1 MVQYQSTRGH
11 KETLSFQDV
20 ILSGLAPDKGL
31 YLPDSLYIEN
41 LNPLTEEDLSYED
54 FVKTIFIALD
64 KDTAKYVDD
73 LSLYSGF
80 ENSPEPVLKD
90 LNDSTVVMELF
101 HGPTKSFKDYALQ
114 PLGAIAD
121 KRLNELGERGL
132 VLVATSGDT
141 GSAAI
146 QAVKDSDNIDIV
158 VLHPADK
165 ISEYQRKQMTSV
177 IKDNV
182 FNIAI
187 EGSYDDCQRI
197 AKEILSEN
205 PFDRRIISLNSINW
219 LRVMGQVSYYVWLT
233 KQFTAPIN
241 VAIPSGNFGNA
252 YSAWF
257 GRSHGLKINQIMCT
271 TNVNDVLKR
280 FIDSGILEPKTTEP
294 SVAPSMDIQIPSSLE
309 RLIFDLDN
317 NSSNFYESLKENNK
331 ASLSKVSIEKLQH
344 VFSSQTFDDEDIKDE
359 IKLLNEKFE
368 IVFDPHT
375 VTSLRMALDTNTN
388 LPTVAVATASPEKFS
403 NVISP
408 IIDDF
413 SEVNI
418 ENDED
423 FMVLDVNKDDIVES
437 IKAKFA

>member
-1 MVQYQSTRGH
+1 MVKYQSTRGH
-11 KETLSFQDV
+11 KETISFEDV

-31 YLPDSLYIEN
+31 YLPDSLTIDN
-41 LNPLTEEDLSYED
+41 LNHLTEEDLSYED

-64 KDTAKYVDD
+64 KNSAKYVDD

-80 ENSPEPVLKD
+80 ENSAEPVLKD
-90 LNDSTVVMELF
+90 LNDTTLIMELF

-121 KRLNELGERGL
+121 KRLSELGERGL

-146 QAVKDSDNIDIV
+146 QAVKESENIDIV

-165 ISEYQRKQMTSV
+165 ISDYQRQQMTSV

-182 FNIAI
+182 LNIAVN
-187 EGSYDDCQRI
+187 GSYDDCQRI
-197 AKEILSEN
+197 AKEILSDN
-205 PFDRRIISLNSINW
+205 PFKRRIISLNSINW

-233 KQFTAPIN
+233 KQFTSPIN

-280 FIDSGILEPKTTEP
+280 FTDSGTLEPLITKP

-309 RLIFDLDN
+309 RLIYDLENDSASFYTNLKKDN
-317 NSSNFYESLKENNK
+317 KSILSENGF
-331 ASLSKVSIEKLQH
+331 EKLQQ
-344 VFSSQTFDDEDIKDE
+344 VFSSKTYDDDNIKNE
-359 IKLLNEKFE
+359 IVSLNEKFN
-368 IVFDPHT
+368 IIFDPHT
-375 VTSLRMALDTNTN
+375 VTSVRMALDTNSN
-388 LPTVAVATASPEKFS
+388 IPTVAIGTASPEKFS

-408 IIDDF
+408 I
-413 SEVNI
+413 V
-418 ENDED
+418 ENYPEISLDQKEEFINLDINSDE
-423 FMVLDVNKDDIVES
+423 IVQS
-437 IKAKFA
+437 IKDKFE

>member
-1 MVQYQSTRGH
+1 MVQYQSTRGN
-11 KETLSFQDV
+11 KETISFEDV

-31 YLPDSLYIEN
+31 YLPDSLTIDN
-41 LNPLTEEDLSYED
+41 LNHLTEEDLSYED

-64 KDTAKYVDD
+64 KNSAKYVDD

-80 ENSPEPVLKD
+80 EHSAEPVLKD
-90 LNDSTVVMELF
+90 LNDTTLIMELF

-121 KRLNELGERGL
+121 KRLSELGERGL

-146 QAVKDSDNIDIV
+146 QAVKESENIDIV

-165 ISEYQRKQMTSV
+165 ISDYQRQQMTSV

-182 FNIAI
+182 LNIAVN
-187 EGSYDDCQRI
+187 GSYDDCQRI
-197 AKEILSEN
+197 AKEILSDN
-205 PFDRRIISLNSINW
+205 PFERRIISLNSINW

-233 KQFTAPIN
+233 KQFTSPIN

-280 FIDSGILEPKTTEP
+280 FTDTGTLEPLITKP

-309 RLIFDLDN
+309 RLIYDLENDSASFYTNLKKDN
-317 NSSNFYESLKENNK
+317 KSI
-331 ASLSKVSIEKLQH
+331 LSDNGFEKLQQ
-344 VFSSQTFDDEDIKDE
+344 VFSSKTYDDDNIKNE
-359 IKLLNEKFE
+359 IVSLNEKFN
-368 IVFDPHT
+368 IIFDPHT
-375 VTSLRMALDTNTN
+375 VTSVRMALDTNSN
-388 LPTVAVATASPEKFS
+388 IPTVAIGTASPEKFS

-408 IIDDF
+408 I
-413 SEVNI
+413 V
-418 ENDED
+418 ENYPEISLDQKEKFIHLDINSDE
-423 FMVLDVNKDDIVES
+423 IVQS
-437 IKAKFA
+437 IKDKFE

>member
-1 MVQYQSTRGH
+1 MVKYQSTRGH
-11 KETLSFQDV
+11 KETISFEDV

-31 YLPDSLYIEN
+31 YLPDSLTIDN
-41 LNPLTEEDLSYED
+41 LNHLTEEDLSYED
-54 FVKTIFIALD
+54 FVKTIFIVLD
-64 KDTAKYVDD
+64 KNSAKYVDD

-80 ENSPEPVLKD
+80 ENSAEPVLKD
-90 LNDSTVVMELF
+90 LNDTTLIMELF

-121 KRLNELGERGL
+121 KRLSELGERGL

-146 QAVKDSDNIDIV
+146 QAVKESENIDIV

-165 ISEYQRKQMTSV
+165 ISDYQRQQMTSV

-182 FNIAI
+182 LNIAVN
-187 EGSYDDCQRI
+187 GSYDDCQRI
-197 AKEILSEN
+197 AKEILSDN
-205 PFDRRIISLNSINW
+205 PFERRIISLNSINW

-233 KQFTAPIN
+233 KQFTSPIN

-280 FIDSGILEPKTTEP
+280 FTDTGTLEPLITKP

-309 RLIFDLDN
+309 RLIYDLENDSASFYTNLKKDN
-317 NSSNFYESLKENNK
+317 KSI
-331 ASLSKVSIEKLQH
+331 LSDNGFEKLQQ
-344 VFSSQTFDDEDIKDE
+344 VFSSKTYDDDNIKNE
-359 IKLLNEKFE
+359 IVSLNEKFN
-368 IVFDPHT
+368 IIFDPHT
-375 VTSLRMALDTNTN
+375 VTSVRMALDTNSN
-388 LPTVAVATASPEKFS
+388 IPTVAIGTASPEKFS

-408 IIDDF
+408 IVENYPEISLDQKEEFINLDINSQEIVQSIID
-413 SEVNI
+413 
-418 ENDED
+418 
-423 FMVLDVNKDDIVES
+423 
-437 IKAKFA
+437 KFE

>member
-41 LNPLTEEDLSYED
+41 LNHLTEEDLSYED

-64 KDTAKYVDD
+64 KETAKYVDD

-182 FNIAI
+182 FNIAV

-280 FIDSGILEPKTTEP
+280 FIDSGILEPQTTQP
-294 SVAPSMDIQIPSSLE
+294 TVAPSMDIQIPSSLE

-317 NSSNFYESLKENNK
+317 NSSNFYESLKENGK
-331 ASLSKVSIEKLQH
+331 ASLSKESIEKLQH
-344 VFSSQTFDDEDIKDE
+344 VFSSQTFDDENIKDE

-423 FMVLDVNKDDIVES
+423 FMVLDVNKDNIVES

>member
-1 MVQYQSTRGH
+1 MVKYQSTRGH
-11 KETLSFQDV
+11 KETISFEDV

-31 YLPDSLYIEN
+31 YLPDSLTIDN
-41 LNPLTEEDLSYED
+41 LNHLTEEDLSYED

-64 KDTAKYVDD
+64 KNSAKYVDD

-80 ENSPEPVLKD
+80 ENSAEPVLKD
-90 LNDSTVVMELF
+90 LNDTTLIMELF

-121 KRLNELGERGL
+121 KRLSELGERGL

-146 QAVKDSDNIDIV
+146 QAVKESENIDIV

-165 ISEYQRKQMTSV
+165 ISDYQRQQMTSV

-182 FNIAI
+182 LNIAVN
-187 EGSYDDCQRI
+187 GSYDDCQRI
-197 AKEILSEN
+197 AKEILSDN
-205 PFDRRIISLNSINW
+205 PFERRIISLNSINW

-233 KQFTAPIN
+233 KQFSSPIN

-280 FIDSGILEPKTTEP
+280 FTDSGTLEPLITKP

-309 RLIFDLDN
+309 RLIYDLENDSASFYTNLKKDN
-317 NSSNFYESLKENNK
+317 KSI
-331 ASLSKVSIEKLQH
+331 LSDNGFEKLQQ
-344 VFSSQTFDDEDIKDE
+344 VFSSKTYDDDNIKKE
-359 IKLLNEKFE
+359 IVSLNEKFN
-368 IVFDPHT
+368 IIFDPHT
-375 VTSLRMALDTNTN
+375 VTSVRMALDTNSN
-388 LPTVAVATASPEKFS
+388 IPTVAIGTASPEKFS

-408 IIDDF
+408 IVENYPEISLDQKEEFINLDINSQEIVQSIID
-413 SEVNI
+413 
-418 ENDED
+418 
-423 FMVLDVNKDDIVES
+423 
-437 IKAKFA
+437 KFE

>member
-1 MVQYQSTRGH
+1 MVKYQSTRGH
-11 KETLSFQDV
+11 KETISFEDV

-31 YLPDSLYIEN
+31 YLPDSLTIDN
-41 LNPLTEEDLSYED
+41 LNHLTEEDLSYED

-64 KDTAKYVDD
+64 KNSAKYVDD

-80 ENSPEPVLKD
+80 ENSAEPVLKD
-90 LNDSTVVMELF
+90 LNDTTLIMELF

-121 KRLNELGERGL
+121 KRLSELGERGL

-146 QAVKDSDNIDIV
+146 QAVKESENIDIV

-165 ISEYQRKQMTSV
+165 ISDYQRQQMTSV

-182 FNIAI
+182 LNIAVN
-187 EGSYDDCQRI
+187 GSYDDCQRI
-197 AKEILSEN
+197 AKEILSDN
-205 PFDRRIISLNSINW
+205 PFERRIISLNSINW

-233 KQFTAPIN
+233 KQFTSPIN

-280 FIDSGILEPKTTEP
+280 FTDSGTLEPLITKP

-309 RLIFDLDN
+309 RLIYDLENDSASFYTNLKKDN
-317 NSSNFYESLKENNK
+317 KSI
-331 ASLSKVSIEKLQH
+331 LSDNGFEKLQQ
-344 VFSSQTFDDEDIKDE
+344 VFSSKTYDDDNIKNE
-359 IKLLNEKFE
+359 IVSLNEKFN
-368 IVFDPHT
+368 IIFDPHT
-375 VTSLRMALDTNTN
+375 VTSVRMALDTNSN
-388 LPTVAVATASPEKFS
+388 IPTVAIGTASPEKFS

-408 IIDDF
+408 IVEDYPEISLDQKEEFINLDIN
-413 SEVNI
+413 S
-418 ENDED
+418 DE
-423 FMVLDVNKDDIVES
+423 IVQS
-437 IKAKFA
+437 IKDKFE

>member
-1 MVQYQSTRGH
+1 MVKYQSTRGH
-11 KETLSFQDV
+11 KETISFEDV

-31 YLPDSLYIEN
+31 YLPDSLTIDN
-41 LNPLTEEDLSYED
+41 LNHLTEEDLSYED

-64 KDTAKYVDD
+64 KNSAKYVDD

-80 ENSPEPVLKD
+80 ENSAEPVLKD
-90 LNDSTVVMELF
+90 LNDTTLIMELF

-121 KRLNELGERGL
+121 KRLSELGEKGL

-146 QAVKDSDNIDIV
+146 QAVKESENIDIV

-165 ISEYQRKQMTSV
+165 ISDYQRQQMTSV

-182 FNIAI
+182 LNIAVN
-187 EGSYDDCQRI
+187 GSYDDCQRI
-197 AKEILSEN
+197 AKEILSDN
-205 PFDRRIISLNSINW
+205 PFKRRIISLNSINW

-233 KQFTAPIN
+233 KQFTSPIN

-252 YSAWF
+252 YSAWV
-257 GRSHGLKINQIMCT
+257 GRSHGLKINKIMCT

-280 FIDSGILEPKTTEP
+280 FTDSGTLEPLITKP

-309 RLIFDLDN
+309 RLIYDLENDSASFYTNLKKDN
-317 NSSNFYESLKENNK
+317 KSILSENGF
-331 ASLSKVSIEKLQH
+331 EKLQQ
-344 VFSSQTFDDEDIKDE
+344 VFSSKTYDDDNIKNE
-359 IKLLNEKFE
+359 IVSLNEKFN
-368 IVFDPHT
+368 IIFDPHT
-375 VTSLRMALDTNTN
+375 VTSVRMALDTNSN
-388 LPTVAVATASPEKFS
+388 IPTVAIGTASPEKFS

-408 IIDDF
+408 I
-413 SEVNI
+413 V
-418 ENDED
+418 ENYPEISLDQKEEFINLDINSDE
-423 FMVLDVNKDDIVES
+423 IVHS
-437 IKAKFA
+437 IKDKFE

>member
-11 KETLSFQDV
+11 KETISFEDV

-31 YLPDSLYIEN
+31 YLPDSLTIDN
-41 LNPLTEEDLSYED
+41 LNHLTEEDLSYED

-64 KDTAKYVDD
+64 KNSAKYVDD

-80 ENSPEPVLKD
+80 ENSAEPVLKD
-90 LNDSTVVMELF
+90 LNDTTLIMELF

-121 KRLNELGERGL
+121 KRLSELGERGL

-146 QAVKDSDNIDIV
+146 QAVKESENIDIV

-165 ISEYQRKQMTSV
+165 ISDYQRQQMTSV

-182 FNIAI
+182 LNIAVN
-187 EGSYDDCQRI
+187 GSYDDCQRI
-197 AKEILSEN
+197 AKEILSDN
-205 PFDRRIISLNSINW
+205 PFERRIISLNSINW

-233 KQFTAPIN
+233 KQFTSPIN

-280 FIDSGILEPKTTEP
+280 FTDTGTLEPLITKP

-309 RLIFDLDN
+309 RLIYDLENDSASFYTNLKKDN
-317 NSSNFYESLKENNK
+317 KSILSENGF
-331 ASLSKVSIEKLQH
+331 EKLQQ
-344 VFSSQTFDDEDIKDE
+344 VFSSKTYDDDNIKNE
-359 IKLLNEKFE
+359 IVSLNEKFN
-368 IVFDPHT
+368 IIFDPHT
-375 VTSLRMALDTNTN
+375 VTSVRMALDTNSN
-388 LPTVAVATASPEKFS
+388 IPTVAIGTCLLYTSDAA
-403 NVISP
+403 
-408 IIDDF
+408 DD
-413 SEVNI
+413 
-418 ENDED
+418 
-423 FMVLDVNKDDIVES
+423 
-437 IKAKFA
+437 